1 MTGTL
6 IAWAECPLATSIVV
20 LAATLCWLCKGLN
33 QIWANGSSRLRGNP
47 IHKKKLCEEMDD
59 GLEEYSCELI
69 FVGSDGICPHRRSL
83 WAGGCSGNWGDDPMK
98 RETNTTPST
107 SPMPVMVSESVD
119 WTEHEHVSEHVQLEA
134 QKLVHLV
141 GSSELAR
148 NAIDVAEQR
157 LAAVSSD
164 DPTLASP
171 TAVTQADSFKK
182 ALEDFETSLER
193 PLISG
198 ELADWVTAAIR
209 THQQLGVLLREDVQL
224 AHANLY
230 ATILREDTDLSSRVA
245 ELRATD
251 EQLLHIEFDKIA
263 LILSQLSDRA
273 QSSAQDE
280 EKPEILRVEVIRLAL
295 AFVIGARTQET
306 AITTWFSEAF
316 NRDCGSGD

>member
-1 MTGTL
+1 MKSETDT
-6 IAWAECPLATSIVV
+6 
-20 LAATLCWLCKGLN
+20 
-33 QIWANGSSRLRGNP
+33 
-47 IHKKKLCEEMDD
+47 KL
-59 GLEEYSCELI
+59 
-69 FVGSDGICPHRRSL
+69 
-83 WAGGCSGNWGDDPMK
+83 
-98 RETNTTPST
+98 ST
-107 SPMPVMVSESVD
+107 SPMAVPESAD

-141 GSSELAR
+141 GSPELAR
-148 NAIDVAEQR
+148 NAIDVADQR
-157 LAAVSSD
+157 QAAMPSD
-164 DPTLASP
+164 DPTRASSAHVQP
-171 TAVTQADSFKK
+171 ADSFKK

-193 PLISG
+193 PVISG
-198 ELADWVTAAIR
+198 ELIDWVTTAIR
-209 THQQLGVLLREDVQL
+209 AHQHLGVLLREDVQL
-224 AHANLY
+224 AHADLY

-251 EQLLHIEFDKIA
+251 EQLLHIEFDKIG
-263 LILSQLSDRA
+263 LILRQLSDRA